1 MPISISRADKS
12 RQKLTKDQQ
21 KRIKGLYSQVSKD
34 IENQIAKLNTS
45 TASGAMKSVYLDTL
59 QKQINQ
65 AMEEV
70 GKETEKYTIESMTK
84 AAELIGED
92 INSWLSKYNVQIA
105 ENYSYVAQD
114 VVQSIATGQLYE
126 GDWTL
131 SKAVWKN
138 IEQNQND
145 INMIVAKG
153 LAENKSVVGIAKDLA
168 NYTNPHKLTRWNLTA
183 PDGKR
188 VLRTS
193 VDYNAQRLVRTMT
206 SHAYQQSFI
215 RATEKNPFVTD
226 YTWVSSNGGRTCQ
239 LCASRDGE
247 HYTAKDLPLDHPN
260 GMCTWVA
267 NTVSEDEIIN
277 QLTGWVN
284 GEENEALDEYAKSL
298 GYDFSTKDTVKQP
311 KVSTVFDK
319 NAIDLSYKSNSPNK
333 IYNDFSKWKESL
345 TNNEKRGIKTYSRQ
359 SYKNINNFLRGI
371 NNNVGMY
378 EKEMIE
384 ETSKALAKSITPED
398 IVVRRAVSRKGVAGL
413 FDTDGIREI
422 AKNKEDYIGKVVT
435 EKGFTSASIVDLD
448 KFKGEVEYVIH
459 IPKGSKGVGYIGS
472 AEGLG
477 GEALGNSG
485 EFEMLI
491 DKGAKFIVKDIEGT
505 KSSVKKIY
513 LELLT

>member
-1 MPISISRADKS
+1 MPISLSHADKA
-12 RQKLTKDQQ
+12 RETLTKEQQ
-21 KRIKGLYSQVSKD
+21 RQIKSLYSQVSKD
-34 IENQIAKLNTS
+34 IQSQISKLDTS
-45 TASGAMKSVYLDTL
+45 TASGSMRIIYLQNL
-59 QKQINQ
+59 EKQVNE
-65 AMEEV
+65 AMENV
-70 GKETEKYTIESMTK
+70 GKNVEKITINSMLK
-84 AAELIGED
+84 AANLVGDD
-92 INSWLSKYNVQIA
+92 ISSWLSKYNVQIA
-105 ENYSYVAQD
+105 ENYSHVAND
-114 VVQSIATGQLYE
+114 IVESLATGQLYE

-131 SKAVWKN
+131 SSAIWKN
-138 IEQNQND
+138 IKENQND
-145 INMIVAKG
+145 INMIMAKG
-153 LAENKSVVGIAKDLA
+153 IAENKSVVDIAKDLA
-168 NYTNPHKLTRWNLTA
+168 NYTNPHKLTKWNLVA
-183 PDGKR
+183 PDGRR
-188 VLRTS
+188 VLRSS
-193 VDYNAQRLVRTMT
+193 VDYRAQRLARTMV

-226 YTWVSSNGGRTCQ
+226 YTWVSSNGGRTCP
-239 LCASRDGE
+239 LCADRDGQ

-298 GYDFSTKDTVKQP
+298 GYGFSTKDTLKQP

-319 NAIDLSYKSNSPNK
+319 NAIDLAYKSNSPNK
-333 IYNDFSKWKESL
+333 VYNDFSKWKESL
-345 TNNEKRGIKTYSRQ
+345 TDNEKRGIKTYSGQ
-359 SYKNINNFLRGI
+359 SYKNINNFLRGV

-384 ETSKALAKSITPED
+384 ETSKALAKSITSED
-398 IVVRRAVSRKGVAGL
+398 VVVRRAVSRKGVAGL

-422 AKNKEDYIGKVVT
+422 AKNKEDYIGKVIT

-448 KFKGEVEYVIH
+448 KFKGEVEYIIR

-491 DKGAKFIVKDIEGT
+491 DKGAKFIVKDIEAT

>member
-34 IENQIAKLNTS
+34 IESQIAKLNTS

-105 ENYSYVAQD
+105 ENYSHVAQD

-153 LAENKSVVGIAKDLA
+153 LAENKSVVDIAKDLA

-298 GYDFSTKDTVKQP
+298 GYDFSIKAP
-311 KVSTVFDK
+311 KPKKPEPEVGTYEWIDK
-319 NAIDLSYKSNSPNK
+319 NFKSFK
-333 IYNDFSKWKESL
+333 K
-345 TNNEKRGIKTYSRQ
+345 
-359 SYKNINNFLRGI
+359 
-371 NNNVGMY
+371 
-378 EKEMIE
+378 
-384 ETSKALAKSITPED
+384 KA
-398 IVVRRAVSRKGVAGL
+398 
-413 FDTDGIREI
+413 
-422 AKNKEDYIGKVVT
+422 
-435 EKGFTSASIVDLD
+435 GFTDEQYEYFQVELCNADTRYQQAFRKAASHK
-448 KFKGEVEYVIH
+448 KFKGFENSE
-459 IPKGSKGVGYIGS
+459 S
-472 AEGLG
+472 AFYKPGEG
-477 GEALGNSG
+477 
-485 EFEMLI
+485 
-491 DKGAKFIVKDIEGT
+491 
-505 KSSVKKIY
+505 KIY
-513 LELLT
+513 MDFEKCMKHFSMSLVMLWMIY